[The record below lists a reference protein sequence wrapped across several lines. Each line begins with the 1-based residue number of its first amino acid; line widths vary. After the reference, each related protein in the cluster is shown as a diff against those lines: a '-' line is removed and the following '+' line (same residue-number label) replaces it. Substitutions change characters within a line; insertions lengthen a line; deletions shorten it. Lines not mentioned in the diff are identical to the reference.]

1 MNEQLKYYESKLA
14 FSMRQQPKAGVT
26 DMNHHELADVIER
39 ADQAINRRDLVA
51 LMDFYEEDATL
62 VIEPGRFA
70 RGKTE
75 IAKAFEAIFDFFNQ
89 SLVVT
94 QRDFHIIE
102 GGDIALVVCNLK
114 LNAEGRTTSPVSME
128 RQPTYIFR
136 KSGEGSWRCLID
148 NSYGVDVMNVRITG

>member
-1 MNEQLKYYESKLA
+1 
-14 FSMRQQPKAGVT
+14 
-26 DMNHHELADVIER
+26 MNHHELADVIER

-51 LMDFYEEDATL
+51 LMDFYEEDVTL

-75 IAKAFEAIFDFFNQ
+75 IAKAFEAIFDFFNL

-114 LNAEGRTTSPVSME
+114 LTAEGRTTSPVSME
-128 RQPTYIFR
+128 RQPIYIFR